1 MDQQSVQQFK
11 TGDHV
16 EFRGYRLRVIGTT
29 RKGEVLCED
38 KDGDQTTVIPSQ
50 LKLLEGVTSF
60 DVYREVRMWVR
71 QADATIHAPREI
83 MVTGN
88 HVSQSEMVCCRE
100 IVVRDNKLFMVAT
113 ESR

>member
-1 MDQQSVQQFK
+1 MNQSEVQQFK

-16 EFRGYRLRVIGTT
+16 EFKGYRLRVIGTT

-38 KDGDQTTVIPSQ
+38 SLGDQTTFIPSQ

-71 QADATIHAPREI
+71 QADKTIFDPREI
-83 MVTGN
+83 MITGD
-88 HVSQSEMVCCRE
+88 HVNQSEMVGCRE
-100 IVVRDNKLFMVAT
+100 IVVRDGKLFMVAQD
-113 ESR
+113 SR